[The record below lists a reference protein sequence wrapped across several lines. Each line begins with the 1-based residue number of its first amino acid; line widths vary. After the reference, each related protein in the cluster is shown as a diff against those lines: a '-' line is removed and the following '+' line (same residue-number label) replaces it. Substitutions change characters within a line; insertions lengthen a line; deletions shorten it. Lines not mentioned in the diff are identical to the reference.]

1 MANSS
6 DENGKGFFKKMRIRR
21 NNKNYEN
28 KVSTPT
34 RGKRSPLSFSPKNRN
49 NQHNI
54 TDGVPSLQ
62 SRRVLKATRP
72 PSPTTDVSSIMS
84 SSDPDMT
91 VHTSSV
97 VARTNNNKTPTIQ
110 NENLKEKT
118 EQWRQERMTKS
129 AAIQKSNK
137 EKEIMQHRLKSVKSA
152 DEVERKE
159 EKVTDQPKVNME
171 VSDIFKTRTFHPE
184 HKRKVTSD
192 DHVEKKSKLDKIE
205 QDMKENEETVV
216 EESKEFIQS
225 SKRSLMPFWIKFV
238 APAAVVAVCAV
249 VMMKTILRK
258 KR

>member
-1 MANSS
+1 MANTT

-28 KVSTPT
+28 KVSSPT
-34 RGKRSPLSFSPKNRN
+34 RGKRSPLSFSTKNKN
-49 NQHNI
+49 NQQKI
-54 TDGVPSLQ
+54 TDGAPTLQ
-62 SRRVLKATRP
+62 TRRVLKATRP
-72 PSPTTDVSSIMS
+72 PSPTTVSVS

-97 VARTNNNKTPTIQ
+97 VARTNNKTPTIQ

-152 DEVERKE
+152 DDVEGKD
-159 EKVTDQPKVNME
+159 EKLTDQPKVNME

-192 DHVEKKSKLDKIE
+192 DHVEKKSKLDKKE
-205 QDMKENEETVV
+205 QEMKESEETDV
-216 EESKEFIQS
+216 EESKELIQS
-225 SKRSLMPFWIKFV
+225 SKRKILPFWIKLA
-238 APAAVVAVCAV
+238 APAAVVAVCAL
-249 VMMKTILRK
+249 VMMKTILKK